1 MVTDLILPAVESGP
15 SLNYFVEM
23 SKQTTPTSRKT
34 TIMAKYLS
42 SLQKSKRLRAPE
54 KKIVVP
60 RLFCVENDI
69 DFLIMISN
77 YKFTRQKMVDKTT
90 QIYKASDRSALKSR
104 RRQAVYKNYKN
115 CKE

>member
-1 MVTDLILPAVESGP
+1 
-15 SLNYFVEM
+15 M
-23 SKQTTPTSRKT
+23 SKQTTPTPNKT
-34 TIMAKYLS
+34 TIMTKYLS

-77 YKFTRQKMVDKTT
+77 YKFTRQKKWLIKPPSFTKHQIGVHSNPEDAKQYTKTIKIVKNKT
-90 QIYKASDRSALKSR
+90 YKLETLK
-104 RRQAVYKNYKN
+104 
-115 CKE
+115 